1 MLWQIFATIK
11 NKGFLKKEGIM
22 RLNNYAKTLSIALVG
37 ILSAVP
43 SAQALFPT
51 LDVSAIFQ
59 NAKSITQQIDQYK
72 TQILESKTVG
82 SINSA
87 IGDAKASMSK
97 FNLDAAKQQL
107 KKAEK
112 AKKALE
118 KVKKIKEDIEKAKAE
133 FEAKKALYEDYKKQ
147 LEQAKKDIKDK
158 VDEAKGM
165 YNDAKETVS
174 SASSFATQAVNDTK
188 AKIADVK
195 NDISQNMNKVS
206 NNDSSAKI
214 SANAVAPVSSTA
226 TNTQPMTT
234 APSSSSKIQN
244 GRVGFIA
251 PAENNI
257 VTLNNTSVSPTT
269 NASIN
274 VPSNTSGRASVTTSS
289 PAMVQTSLSSSPS
302 SIAKVPAQVSA
313 IQGTDAGVKVL
324 SQSVSEAIEK
334 QDIDSLQ
341 AISDI
346 NESDIINSN
355 SKIYENTEDSKVIS
369 EENNLGRKTFRTPSL
384 KAEVEQEKNTVND
397 RKSGESQETL
407 NTSTSAISQKN
418 TDIEKAAL
426 QENSSE
432 NKASIL
438 APKDNAIAPT
448 TSGRKAFRPAEKS
461 SFWMD
466 NGEHSRQG
474 MTKLN
479 QIQTLQF
486 ADKASECM
494 YNNSIQN
501 GDDGEIVVLSE
512 TMAKECCIE
521 ADKLT
526 DMKVIK
532 DCANK
537 VLKKMTNSNEEIRK
551 EGTDLYTLISS
562 EQNIFGLVES
572 LEDTKD
578 SAGYFTNVLVPYMKD
593 IKKTESKATTTNDK
607 ITSIAMTNA
616 QMLYLLNR
624 IRRIHT
630 SALSTTG
637 FNKMNDVLEKTL
649 NEDTDIGLGEI
660 KGEYASTIVRG
671 VNNNSETSSNEVS
684 LDYPV
689 IPENLAKK
697 CSLKLDADSIARL
710 KECYFEI
717 VQEAHA
723 KDFTERQVGIDFIE
737 NIKYQDLLN
746 ILAKSLYQKVK
757 SAHYDE
763 ELEITKENI
772 TGGTTERTNGDGL
785 FKTNYEIQKALDDI
799 VNIYATRIA
808 HSSLENLLQVAP
820 QAAENQNGTEG

>member
-147 LEQAKKDIKDK
+147 LEQAKKDIKDT

-257 VTLNNTSVSPTT
+257 VTLNNTAALPTT

-289 PAMVQTSLSSSPS
+289 PAMSQTSLSSSPS

-334 QDIDSLQ
+334 QDVDALQ

-397 RKSGESQETL
+397 RKSGQ
-407 NTSTSAISQKN
+407 Q
-418 TDIEKAAL
+418 
-426 QENSSE
+426 
-432 NKASIL
+432 
-438 APKDNAIAPT
+438 
-448 TSGRKAFRPAEKS
+448 
-461 SFWMD
+461 
-466 NGEHSRQG
+466 
-474 MTKLN
+474 
-479 QIQTLQF
+479 
-486 ADKASECM
+486 
-494 YNNSIQN
+494 Y
-501 GDDGEIVVLSE
+501 
-512 TMAKECCIE
+512 
-521 ADKLT
+521 
-526 DMKVIK
+526 
-532 DCANK
+532 
-537 VLKKMTNSNEEIRK
+537 LKKTQI
-551 EGTDLYTLISS
+551 
-562 EQNIFGLVES
+562 
-572 LEDTKD
+572 
-578 SAGYFTNVLVPYMKD
+578 
-593 IKKTESKATTTNDK
+593 
-607 ITSIAMTNA
+607 
-616 QMLYLLNR
+616 
-624 IRRIHT
+624 
-630 SALSTTG
+630 
-637 FNKMNDVLEKTL
+637 
-649 NEDTDIGLGEI
+649 
-660 KGEYASTIVRG
+660 
-671 VNNNSETSSNEVS
+671 
-684 LDYPV
+684 
-689 IPENLAKK
+689 
-697 CSLKLDADSIARL
+697 
-710 KECYFEI
+710 
-717 VQEAHA
+717 
-723 KDFTERQVGIDFIE
+723 
-737 NIKYQDLLN
+737 
-746 ILAKSLYQKVK
+746 
-757 SAHYDE
+757 
-763 ELEITKENI
+763 
-772 TGGTTERTNGDGL
+772 
-785 FKTNYEIQKALDDI
+785 
-799 VNIYATRIA
+799 
-808 HSSLENLLQVAP
+808 
-820 QAAENQNGTEG
+820 